1 MLISINKRVI
11 TELRR
16 RLILC
21 RHMHLTSLSDYL
33 ILDVLEW
40 LKYTFLVA

>member
-1 MLISINKRVI
+1 MLIGINKRVI

-21 RHMHLTSLSDYL
+21 RHMNLMTLSDYL
-33 ILDVLEW
+33 ILDVLG
-40 LKYTFLVA
+40 

>member
-11 TELRR
+11 TEFRR
-16 RLILC
+16 RLIL
-21 RHMHLTSLSDYL
+21 RKHMNLVTLNDYL
-33 ILDVLEW
+33 ILDVLER

>member
-21 RHMHLTSLSDYL
+21 KHMNLMTLIDYL
-33 ILDVLEW
+33 ILDDLEW